1 MESYNEG
8 PLRIDVEPR
17 EDALV
22 LHFRGK
28 SAARDPDASL
38 RPFFERV
45 ADEASRGAGVVELR
59 LDALEYFNS
68 STIAAM
74 IRAIRR
80 FHAQRTRVSLTYPD
94 QGWQRR
100 SLDALRMLL
109 EQDGVLENAGGAA

>member
-8 PLRIDVEPR
+8 SLRIDVEER
-17 EDALV
+17 ENMLV
-22 LHFRGK
+22 LHFHGK

-45 ADEASRGAGVVELR
+45 ADEASRGAAVVELR
-59 LDALEYFNS
+59 LDALDYFNS

-80 FHAQRTRVSLTYPD
+80 FRVQRTHVRVTYPE
-94 QGWQRR
+94 QGWQKR
-100 SLDALRMLL
+100 SLDALRVLL
-109 EQDGVLENAGGAA
+109 EQDEPRDDLGVGT